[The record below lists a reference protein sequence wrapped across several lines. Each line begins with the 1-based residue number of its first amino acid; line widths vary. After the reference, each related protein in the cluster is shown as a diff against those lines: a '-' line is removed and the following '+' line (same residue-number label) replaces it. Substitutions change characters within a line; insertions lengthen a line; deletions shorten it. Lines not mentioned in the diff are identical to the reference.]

1 MFKCKLTNLLLED
14 NKEITLQRINYYVN
28 EITTT
33 LKSCKI
39 TQKSINE
46 IYLHEFKTPKYYI
59 LSFNII
65 YNGDFEESFR
75 FYYTR

>member
-14 NKEITLQRINYYVN
+14 NEEITLQRLNYYVN
-28 EITTT
+28 EIIET
-33 LKSCKI
+33 LKNCKI

-46 IYLHEFKTPKYYI
+46 INLHEFKTPKNYI

-75 FYYTR
+75 FYYRR